1 MIRLRNTK
9 RNTERKMTKEEYR
22 EIFDKDF
29 KTLCRLLKEKG
40 VYKHVM
46 TYLFKRDNKCKEDL
60 FNAMLHVIKT
70 DVNIGNGSLRRVLN
84 HIHLMGF
91 VKIPFTPDDLD
102 EWEECYRDIS
112 DYLYADIAHRPGH
125 FIADNIV
132 VHIDD

>member
-1 MIRLRNTK
+1 
-9 RNTERKMTKEEYR
+9 MTKEEYR
-22 EIFDKDF
+22 KIFDNDF

-40 VYKHVM
+40 VYKYVM

-60 FNAMLHVIKT
+60 FNAMLGIIKS

-84 HIHLMGF
+84 HVHLMGF

-102 EWEECYRDIS
+102 EWEDGYRDIS
-112 DYLYADIAHRPGH
+112 EYLYTDVEHRPGH
-125 FIADNIV
+125 FIADNMV

>member
-1 MIRLRNTK
+1 
-9 RNTERKMTKEEYR
+9 MTKKEYR

-60 FNAMLHVIKT
+60 FNVMLRVIKE
-70 DVNIGNGSLRRVLN
+70 DVNYGNGSLRRVLN
-84 HIHLMGF
+84 HIYLMGF

-102 EWEECYRDIS
+102 EWENGYRDIS
-112 DYLYADIAHRPGH
+112 DYLYNKPEEREGY
-125 FIADNIV
+125 FIADNMV

>member
-1 MIRLRNTK
+1 
-9 RNTERKMTKEEYR
+9 MTKEEYR
-22 EIFDKDF
+22 KIFDQDF

-40 VYKHVM
+40 VYKYVM
-46 TYLFKRDNKCKEDL
+46 TYLFSRDNKCKEDL
-60 FNAMLHVIKT
+60 FNAMLGIIKS

-102 EWEECYRDIS
+102 EWEYGYRDIS
-112 DYLYADIAHRPGH
+112 YYLYSKPEEREGY
-125 FIADNIV
+125 FIADNMV

>member
-1 MIRLRNTK
+1 
-9 RNTERKMTKEEYR
+9 MTKEEYR
-22 EIFDKDF
+22 KIFDADF

-60 FNAMLHVIKT
+60 FNAMLGIIKS

-84 HIHLMGF
+84 HVHLMGF
-91 VKIPFTPDDLD
+91 VNIQFTPDDLD
-102 EWEECYRDIS
+102 EWQHYFRDIS
-112 DYLYADIAHRPGH
+112 EYLYTDVEHRPGY

>member
-1 MIRLRNTK
+1 
-9 RNTERKMTKEEYR
+9 MTKEEYR
-22 EIFDKDF
+22 KIFDADF

-60 FNAMLHVIKT
+60 FNTMLCIIKS

-84 HIHLMGF
+84 HVNLMGF
-91 VKIPFTPDDLD
+91 VSIPFTPDDLD
-102 EWEECYRDIS
+102 EWQHYFSDIS
-112 DYLYADIAHRPGH
+112 EYLYTDVEHRPGH

>member
-1 MIRLRNTK
+1 
-9 RNTERKMTKEEYR
+9 
-22 EIFDKDF
+22 
-29 KTLCRLLKEKG
+29 
-40 VYKHVM
+40 
-46 TYLFKRDNKCKEDL
+46 
-60 FNAMLHVIKT
+60 
-70 DVNIGNGSLRRVLN
+70 
-84 HIHLMGF
+84 MGF

>member
-1 MIRLRNTK
+1 
-9 RNTERKMTKEEYR
+9 MTKEEYR
-22 EIFDKDF
+22 KIFDADF

-60 FNAMLHVIKT
+60 FNTMLGIIKS

-84 HIHLMGF
+84 HVHLMGF
-91 VKIPFTPDDLD
+91 VSIPFTPDDLD
-102 EWEECYRDIS
+102 EWQHYFSDIS
-112 DYLYADIAHRPGH
+112 EYLYTDVEHRPGH

-132 VHIDD
+132 VYIDD

>member
-1 MIRLRNTK
+1 
-9 RNTERKMTKEEYR
+9 MTKEEYR
-22 EIFDKDF
+22 KIFDDDF

-60 FNAMLHVIKT
+60 FNIMLDIIKS

-84 HIHLMGF
+84 HINLMGF
-91 VKIPFTPDDLD
+91 VKRQFTPDDLY
-102 EWEECYRDIS
+102 EWQEEYKNIS
-112 DYLYADIAHRPGH
+112 DYLYDDIAHRPGT

>member
-1 MIRLRNTK
+1 
-9 RNTERKMTKEEYR
+9 MTKEEYR
-22 EIFDKDF
+22 KIFDDDF

-60 FNAMLHVIKT
+60 FNTMLGIIKS

-84 HIHLMGF
+84 HISLMGF
-91 VKIPFTPDDLD
+91 VKIPFTPDDLG
-102 EWEECYRDIS
+102 EWEDGYRDIS
-112 DYLYADIAHRPGH
+112 EYLYTDVEHRPGY
-125 FIADNIV
+125 FIADNMV